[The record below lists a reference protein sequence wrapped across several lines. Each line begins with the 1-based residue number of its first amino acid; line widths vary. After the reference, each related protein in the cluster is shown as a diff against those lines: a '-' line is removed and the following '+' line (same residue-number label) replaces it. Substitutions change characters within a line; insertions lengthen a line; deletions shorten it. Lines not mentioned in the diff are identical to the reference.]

1 MSLAASLG
9 RESLI
14 QLGVSISDIALIY
27 SHGRRIGNW
36 LTAKRNDEDL
46 FETLRETPEVILKRR
61 GIVDPI
67 RLCSRYPDTKF
78 IYHGQTVS
86 SSDQGAK
93 IKQPELGSLSWL
105 MVILVSALDIC
116 LPSQSLVQMLIDVF
130 LHMLSNEEA
139 ESSLR
144 LTLDVNVE
152 SWRSVG
158 RVRNVAADICA
169 VFHRVWKDKTGI
181 DAIPQLNA
189 LEEEDMARFLKCL
202 LEDKVNGFACYS
214 PATFAV
220 ARAIERCGIIIST
233 RERRDFE
240 TQFMVSYVED
250 STPLDIN
257 RSKNHYPAG
266 YDDAFKVLRG
276 IKSRAQMVSFPAG
289 QPETMVHATQAS
301 RETINR
307 MIGLWK
313 LGAKAAEKMQ
323 LIAAADLPYSPGREF
338 YYELSDGESDR
349 VTASFDAYDTLLAAR
364 SFPRSSQSVL
374 EAVEFLTRG
383 QDNLRKEWLDTYV
396 GLEYLLHPQ
405 SELPEV
411 NAKEMSLWLSYQ
423 ALVFGFYYKL
433 LEPLVTM
440 EFFSGGQ
447 EAAYLSGLWGYG
459 STTFL
464 AMCTQFGQE
473 LSRNG
478 RVSRTHVLYMLAT
491 MCTGRNK
498 VFQPNNSRINML
510 GVLGPISVISLPLLR
525 TSDQPQELARFA
537 VLDLPVVQLVPDD
550 DGELYAS
557 TGIGI
562 SFHPYKGQPQTI
574 RPSGPCKKWSVH
586 SSMGKTFRGGGL
598 GVVMVARCEGRLAG
612 WFNPAVAETMFLS
625 SAYYQ
630 PLHENEK
637 DFVDDTCV
645 NGFEILDRDWQQGSV
660 YRPGPTEASVDA
672 GHATVGV
679 VHSAGCPALRYAA
692 AGFYGSVGEEVA
704 IVTDDVGIAR
714 GRVEGLEA
722 GIIIA

>member
-27 SHGRRIGNW
+27 SHGRRVGNW

-46 FETLRETPEVILKRR
+46 FESLRETPDVILERR

-78 IYHGQTVS
+78 IYHGQAVS

-116 LPSQSLVQMLIDVF
+116 LPSQALVQMLIDVF
-130 LHMLSNEEA
+130 LHILSNEEA

-158 RVRNVAADICA
+158 RVRNVAADIRA

-189 LEEEDMARFLKCL
+189 LEEEDMTRFLTCL

-233 RERRDFE
+233 RGRRDFE
-240 TQFMVSYVED
+240 TQFLVSYVED
-250 STPLDIN
+250 STPLDI
-257 RSKNHYPAG
+257 SKSENHYPAG
-266 YDDAFKVLRG
+266 G
-276 IKSRAQMVSFPAG
+276 INSRAQMVSFPAG
-289 QPETMVHATQAS
+289 QPESMVHATQAS
-301 RETINR
+301 RKTINR

-313 LGAKAAEKMQ
+313 LGSKAAEKMQ

-374 EAVEFLTRG
+374 EAVESLTRG
-383 QDNLRKEWLDTYV
+383 QDSQRKEWLDMHV
-396 GLEYLLHPQ
+396 GLEYLLHAQ
-405 SELPEV
+405 SELPSRKTE
-411 NAKEMSLWLSYQ
+411 EMSLWLSYQ

-440 EFFSGGQ
+440 EFLSGGQ

-459 STTFL
+459 CATFL

-478 RVSRTHVLYMLAT
+478 RVSRTHVLYTLAT
-491 MCTGRNK
+491 GTMYTGRNK
-498 VFQPNNSRINML
+498 VFHPMNSRINML

-550 DGELYAS
+550 EGELYAS
-557 TGIGI
+557 NGIGI
-562 SFHPYKGQPQTI
+562 SFYPYHGQPQTI
-574 RPSGPCKKWSVH
+574 QPSGSFKKWSVY
-586 SSMGKTFRGGGL
+586 SSMGKAFRGGGL
-598 GVVMVARCEGRLAG
+598 GVVMVARCEERLAD
-612 WFNPAVAETMFLS
+612 WFNPAAAETMFLS

-630 PLHENEK
+630 PLHEDEK

-660 YRPGPTEASVDA
+660 YRPTEANVDD
-672 GHATVGV
+672 ATVGV
-679 VHSAGCPALRYAA
+679 VHSAGCLALRYAA
-692 AGFYGSVGEEVA
+692 AGFYGGAGEELA

-714 GRVEGLEA
+714 GRVEGLNA